1 MILNLFHL
9 CLHVI
14 LFSIN
19 VNSPSPYFEEAL
31 PIVSARS
38 PRHFFFILN
47 ISLVISIHVWQIN
60 RTKQN
65 KIVQATLVFCVSC
78 VKREGLFAQYGK
90 GFLTVRLHG
99 GGRPQVGETTL
110 LSI

>member
-78 VKREGLFAQYGK
+78 VKRERLFAQYGK
-90 GFLTVRLHG
+90 GFLKHAN
-99 GGRPQVGETTL
+99 
-110 LSI
+110 